1 MKNDEV
7 KINTDAVLGKLENG
21 VFYTKMH
28 TSFDELDPLNML
40 HNSRYSYILERAT
53 YLFFNAVGVIE
64 GFDIVKYPDLHHVVH
79 GIELTYHRP
88 MFGVVP
94 FFVSIVP
101 EKLREAGAVF
111 KVAFISQDRSTIYCS
126 GRRSIAKVK
135 PETFQPVGWTPK
147 FRETLEFII
156 NLQKKLKNEK

>member
-1 MKNDEV
+1 MSNGEI
-7 KINTDAVLGKLENG
+7 KINTAEIEKKLEKG
-21 VFYTKMH
+21 LFYTKMH

-79 GIELTYHRP
+79 GIELTYHKP

-101 EKLREAGAVF
+101 EKLREAGVTF
-111 KVAFISQDRSTIYCS
+111 KVAFLSEDRKTIYCS
-126 GRRSIAKVK
+126 GRRTIAKVK
-135 PETFQPVGWTPK
+135 PETFNPVGWTPK
-147 FRETLEFII
+147 FRETLDFII